1 MKLDSMRVEGADNGI
16 AAIEEDL
23 VRLRANAHT
32 DWFFAPSGKSRVA
45 NVTRVVRE
53 IDEQHFA
60 LSARVSVEFAS
71 PYDAGAIFIECDD
84 NNWAKIAFEFS
95 AARKPTIVSVVTRGT
110 SDDSDGPRHFGEHVW
125 LRAYCDGETIAFHF
139 SEDGKYWN
147 FLRWFTLP
155 GVERRPVRI
164 GLGVQSPT
172 GEGTTAVFSD
182 VQLCVAKISDLRNG
196 Q

>member
-1 MKLDSMRVEGADNGI
+1 MTLDSMRVEGTDNGT
-16 AAIEEDL
+16 AAIEDDL
-23 VRLRANAHT
+23 VRLRASAKT
-32 DWFFAPSGKSRVA
+32 DWFFAPSGNSRVA

-53 IDEQHFA
+53 IGEQHFA
-60 LSARVSVEFAS
+60 LSAKVSVEFAS
-71 PYDAGAIFIECDD
+71 AYDAGAIFIECDD

-110 SDDSDGPRHFGEHVW
+110 SDDSDGPSFSGDHVW
-125 LRAYCDGETIAFHF
+125 LRAYCDGEAIAFHF
-139 SEDGKYWN
+139 SDDGKYWN

-155 GVERRPVRI
+155 GVGRRPVRI

-182 VQLCVAKISDLRNG
+182 IRLSVAKISDLRNG